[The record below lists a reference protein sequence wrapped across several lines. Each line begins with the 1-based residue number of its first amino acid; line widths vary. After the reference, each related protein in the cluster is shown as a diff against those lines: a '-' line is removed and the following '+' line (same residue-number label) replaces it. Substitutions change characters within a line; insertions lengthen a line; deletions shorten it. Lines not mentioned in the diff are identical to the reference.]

1 MNLAQKMSDNLSI
14 IKTFNKKDYYF
25 TYDLSQLLINC
36 ENDEIEGLIYKI
48 SNENFEKAKYEEFI
62 EEEILKKI
70 VPNFCLDIIA
80 SVKLSGFNEGKN
92 MAFAE
97 KIIKLYKAKD
107 IYSFDKF
114 LEKVKKNKNI
124 IYTFSPIFNFEIPE
138 GYIDIKVEE
147 IDSEKK
153 NRRYYIKFV

>member
-1 MNLAQKMSDNLSI
+1 
-14 IKTFNKKDYYF
+14 
-25 TYDLSQLLINC
+25 
-36 ENDEIEGLIYKI
+36 
-48 SNENFEKAKYEEFI
+48 
-62 EEEILKKI
+62 
-70 VPNFCLDIIA
+70 
-80 SVKLSGFNEGKN
+80 

-97 KIIKLYKAKD
+97 KIIKLYKAKE
-107 IYSFDKF
+107 IYNFDKF

-153 NRRYYIKFV
+153 AEDIILNLYENKLKYLIFRFNEKDVNKMHHIDFSIQ

>member
-1 MNLAQKMSDNLSI
+1 
-14 IKTFNKKDYYF
+14 
-25 TYDLSQLLINC
+25 
-36 ENDEIEGLIYKI
+36 
-48 SNENFEKAKYEEFI
+48 
-62 EEEILKKI
+62 
-70 VPNFCLDIIA
+70 
-80 SVKLSGFNEGKN
+80 

-97 KIIKLYKAKD
+97 KIIKLYKAKE
-107 IYSFDKF
+107 IYNFDKF

-153 NRRYYIKFV
+153 AEDIILNLYENKLKYLIFRFNEKDVNKMHHIDYLINKYENKSSNKIIIFLIHLSRIKKNKKIDYFYKNEFVSYLDDSYEQYFIDN

>member
-1 MNLAQKMSDNLSI
+1 
-14 IKTFNKKDYYF
+14 
-25 TYDLSQLLINC
+25 
-36 ENDEIEGLIYKI
+36 
-48 SNENFEKAKYEEFI
+48 
-62 EEEILKKI
+62 
-70 VPNFCLDIIA
+70 
-80 SVKLSGFNEGKN
+80 

-97 KIIKLYKAKD
+97 KIIKLYKAKE
-107 IYSFDKF
+107 IYNFDKF

-153 NRRYYIKFV
+153 AEDIILNLYENKLKYLIFRFNEKDVNKMYHIDYLINKYENKSSNKIIIFLIHLSRIKKNKKIDYFYKNEFVSYLDDSYEQYFIDN